1 MYERQLVDTLQY
13 RPQTREIAKILAN
26 FLSNMRGVFKINEPV
41 GAEKDYV
48 LSPLHIDYLIGAYAT
63 GILQYPFDMVNDI
76 FFETADKGS
85 ALEKIDP
92 FGYKKKGL
100 DIVKP
105 KASVTSRKFNI
116 KKPWTIVTSRFQS
129 ENVIKN
135 SFFHKEWYRIQ
146 QRAKELGVMDLT
158 NLDTAQDINVQLMK
172 IFDNIQT
179 NLDNNNPLISE
190 EVQDYMQ
197 LGGVV
202 KEYFAQVA
210 TFRKKRKAI
219 EILPN
224 LSSEKKREQIN
235 SILAAENIMLHE
247 MFKAIAKMDLEHVLS
262 DTMRASLLPVS
273 IDLETYGER
282 KK

>member
-1 MYERQLVDTLQY
+1 
-13 RPQTREIAKILAN
+13 
-26 FLSNMRGVFKINEPV
+26 
-41 GAEKDYV
+41 
-48 LSPLHIDYLIGAYAT
+48 
-63 GILQYPFDMVNDI
+63 
-76 FFETADKGS
+76 
-85 ALEKIDP
+85 
-92 FGYKKKGL
+92 
-100 DIVKP
+100 
-105 KASVTSRKFNI
+105 
-116 KKPWTIVTSRFQS
+116 
-129 ENVIKN
+129 
-135 SFFHKEWYRIQ
+135 
-146 QRAKELGVMDLT
+146 
-158 NLDTAQDINVQLMK
+158 
-172 IFDNIQT
+172 
-179 NLDNNNPLISE
+179 
-190 EVQDYMQ
+190 MQ

-210 TFRKKRKAI
+210 TFRKKRKTI